1 MVLCDFLKIYYK
13 NIDLPFHPT
22 SVNDVLFI
30 HNWIFFFKTLI
41 KKKKKKNLF
50 HVLFLFS
57 FCKFLK
63 STFYIKVTVVD
74 WDVLHLNAMAVLR
87 EGIEKLLLDIF
98 EY

>member
-1 MVLCDFLKIYYK
+1 MIFLKIYYK

-30 HNWIFFFKTLI
+30 HNWIFFLNSDL
-41 KKKKKKNLF
+41 KKKNNLF

-63 STFYIKVTVVD
+63 STFYIKVTVVN

-87 EGIEKLLLDIF
+87 DGIEKLLLDIF

>member
-30 HNWIFFFKTLI
+30 HNWIFFLKLWL